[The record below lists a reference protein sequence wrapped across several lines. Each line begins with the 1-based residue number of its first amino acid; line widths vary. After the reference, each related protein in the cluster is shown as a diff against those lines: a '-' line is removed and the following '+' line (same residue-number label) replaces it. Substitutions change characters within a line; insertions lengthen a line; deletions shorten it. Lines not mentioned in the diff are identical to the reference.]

1 MPTATRKGKAC
12 YFVFQDSAVFLIIV
26 IKCPHLFL
34 KNIDAAAFRIT
45 DISDVTLCNEN
56 VDWCSYALI
65 IFHYTEDILP
75 YCRPTFPTSN
85 NPRDPSSSSS
95 MSSRGSGSRQ
105 REQGNVGRR
114 NIAEMQVL
122 GGYERGEDNNE
133 ELEVSITFF
142 QVSQHYIGCYISLKV
157 RNIYQSTEM
166 LLFYHKPQC

>member
-1 MPTATRKGKAC
+1 MYNG
-12 YFVFQDSAVFLIIV
+12 V
-26 IKCPHLFL
+26 H
-34 KNIDAAAFRIT
+34 N
-45 DISDVTLCNEN
+45 
-56 VDWCSYALI
+56 ALI

-105 REQGNVGRR
+105 REQANVGRR

-133 ELEVSITFF
+133 ELEVSIIIF
-142 QVSQHYIGCYISLKV
+142 QVSQHWANCDP
-157 RNIYQSTEM
+157 QS
-166 LLFYHKPQC
+166 

>member
-1 MPTATRKGKAC
+1 MILVPSEFEGVRSLWVKPTWIPATTRETKRLVIFIFRRKLPFNYCYKMP
-12 YFVFQDSAVFLIIV
+12 SLIPQKHWRFPIQNYRH
-26 IKCPHLFL
+26 KWWY
-34 KNIDAAAFRIT
+34 
-45 DISDVTLCNEN
+45 NEN
-56 VDWCSYALI
+56 AQWCSYAFT

-105 REQGNVGRR
+105 REQANVGRR

-133 ELEVSITFF
+133 ELEVSIIFF
-142 QVSQHYIGCYISLKV
+142 PSFSALC
-157 RNIYQSTEM
+157 
-166 LLFYHKPQC
+166 

>member
-1 MPTATRKGKAC
+1 MPASTRKDNEAC
-12 YFVFQDSAVFLIIV
+12 YFIFLDAAAFLIIV

-34 KNIDAAAFRIT
+34 NNTDASSFRMT
-45 DISDVTLCNEN
+45 DINYVTLCLET
-56 VDWCSYALI
+56 VQWCSFTLI

-105 REQGNVGRR
+105 REQANVGRR

-133 ELEVSITFF
+133 ELEVSITIF
-142 QVSQHYIGCYISLKV
+142 QVSQYYTGCYISLKV

-166 LLFYHKPQC
+166 LLFCYKP

>member
-1 MPTATRKGKAC
+1 MKMYNG
-12 YFVFQDSAVFLIIV
+12 V
-26 IKCPHLFL
+26 H
-34 KNIDAAAFRIT
+34 N
-45 DISDVTLCNEN
+45 
-56 VDWCSYALI
+56 ALI

-105 REQGNVGRR
+105 REQANVGRR

-133 ELEVSITFF
+133 ELEVSIIIF
-142 QVSQHYIGCYISLKV
+142 QVSQHWANCDP
-157 RNIYQSTEM
+157 QS
-166 LLFYHKPQC
+166 